1 MALSA
6 AVQESSYLVQLP
18 TSIGILK
25 LSNWVIFQDNM
36 GALDLAINTK
46 IKAQT
51 KHIDIHHHF
60 IKERISADEIKLVY
74 CPTQLMQ
81 ADILTKEL
89 ALPAISFL
97 RCKDSIGMVN
107 ASKN

>member
-6 AVQESSYLVQLP
+6 AVQESSYLVQLA
-18 TSIGILK
+18 TSIGISK
-25 LSNWVIFQDNM
+25 LSNWVIFQDKM
-36 GALDLAINTK
+36 GALDLAKKKK

-60 IKERISADEIKLVY
+60 IREQISADGIKLVY

-81 ADILTKEL
+81 ADILTK
-89 ALPAISFL
+89 ALSTISFL
-97 RCKDSIGMVN
+97 R
-107 ASKN
+107 